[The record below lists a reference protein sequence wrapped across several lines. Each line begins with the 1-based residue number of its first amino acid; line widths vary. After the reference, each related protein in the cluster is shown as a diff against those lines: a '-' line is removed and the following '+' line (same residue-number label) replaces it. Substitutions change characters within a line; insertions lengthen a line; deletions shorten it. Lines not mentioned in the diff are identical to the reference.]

1 MGVIVRDT
9 EGSQSDTNL
18 TADLRAK
25 IGVSWDDILE
35 NILWFF
41 NVSPAFTDEDDT
53 QASGLLQP
61 PQPISGRI
69 RLDRIQV
76 FLALQISSVTT

>member
-18 TADLRAK
+18 TADLRVE
-25 IGVSWDDILE
+25 IGVSWDEILE

-41 NVSPAFTDEDDT
+41 NVSPAFTDEDT
-53 QASGLLQP
+53 QASGLLKP

-76 FLALQISSVTT
+76 F